1 MEKPN
6 TVFNTMRVSASFIN
20 LIVIKIY
27 AIPIQIASFDRTCV
41 LQILFNP
48 PPVKKRKETCR
59 TGKSPLAISFAPCK
73 SAGCYFLKPKMPRTS
88 LNVAAAL
95 SLAFSAPVLAILSST
110 STSFE

>member
-48 PPVKKRKETCR
+48 RPRKKRKETCH
-59 TGKSPLAISFAPCK
+59 TGKSPSPHPLRHAKVPDVIF
-73 SAGCYFLKPKMPRTS
+73 
-88 LNVAAAL
+88 
-95 SLAFSAPVLAILSST
+95 
-110 STSFE
+110 

>member
-1 MEKPN
+1 
-6 TVFNTMRVSASFIN
+6 MRVSIPFIN

-48 PPVKKRKETCR
+48 PPVKKARGDLPHGQIPSLHILCALLV
-59 TGKSPLAISFAPCK
+59 P
-73 SAGCYFLKPKMPRTS
+73 GCYFLKPKMPRTS

-95 SLAFSAPVLAILSST
+95 SLAFSAPVLAILSSK

>member
-6 TVFNTMRVSASFIN
+6 TVFNTMRISASFIN

-48 PPVKKRKETCR
+48 PPVKKSERRLAAQTNPL
-59 TGKSPLAISFAPCK
+59 SPYPLRHAKVPDVIF
-73 SAGCYFLKPKMPRTS
+73 
-88 LNVAAAL
+88 
-95 SLAFSAPVLAILSST
+95 
-110 STSFE
+110 